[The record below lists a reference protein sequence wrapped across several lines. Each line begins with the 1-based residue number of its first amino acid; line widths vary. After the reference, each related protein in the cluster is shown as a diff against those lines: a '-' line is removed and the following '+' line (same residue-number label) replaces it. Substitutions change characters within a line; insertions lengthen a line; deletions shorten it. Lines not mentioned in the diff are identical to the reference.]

1 MEQNDLQIKFNKS
14 TWALI
19 SNILFAKSFSFITT
33 ELSDVQVQPQVL
45 PDGLWVVIL
54 HRTFHIPV
62 QYSTTAQRSCRKGL
76 EKAKPTL
83 AHRPPRTYATQF
95 VDEDTNGF
103 AIPQWSQKRW
113 PQKACLSMQHVPRNP
128 TLIRSLLRNP
138 LACRTVQR
146 GSFWPW
152 IPHKDTED
160 VEVSVPYWES
170 YTHILFRNDRRTA
183 CQHVK

>member
-14 TWALI
+14 TWSLI

-83 AHRPPRTYATQF
+83 AHRRPRTYATQF
-95 VDEDTNGF
+95 VDEDTNGS
-103 AIPQWSQKRW
+103 PSRNG
-113 PQKACLSMQHVPRNP
+113 PRRDDP
-128 TLIRSLLRNP
+128 RR
-138 LACRTVQR
+138 LACRCST
-146 GSFWPW
+146 
-152 IPHKDTED
+152 
-160 VEVSVPYWES
+160 Y
-170 YTHILFRNDRRTA
+170 
-183 CQHVK
+183 HVTQP